1 METVKIG
8 NQEWSTINLDT
19 DKFNNGDP
27 IPEIQNMEDWNQA
40 SKNKQPAFC
49 YYDNNSSN
57 GELYG
62 KLYNWY
68 AIIDP
73 RGLAPDGFRIPS
85 KIDLE
90 ELMGNL
96 VGGVDIKT
104 NNISE
109 YLVAGKDLKQN
120 LSDWMQPN
128 ISKAKMKEI
137 SKLEKATIESLNIAD
152 LKIGK
157 GFNALPGGYRY
168 GVRFSDFIGHTR
180 VACFWT
186 VSKDEYVFDAEQIA
200 NGVPTRANDFT
211 LTFLSEFA
219 IGMIDVR
226 CGKSVRLIKL

>member
-1 METVKIG
+1 MEIVKIG

-19 DKFNNGDP
+19 DKFNNGDT
-27 IPEIQNMEDWNQA
+27 IPEIQNMDEWNQA
-40 SKNKQPAFC
+40 SKKKQPAFC

-68 AIIDP
+68 AVTDP

-96 VGGVDIKT
+96 VGGVDMKT

-120 LSDWMQPN
+120 ISDWMQPS
-128 ISKAKMKEI
+128 ISKAKLKEI
-137 SKLEKATIESLNIAD
+137 SKLEKTTIESLNIAD
-152 LKIGK
+152 LKIGE
-157 GFNALPGGYRY
+157 GFNALPGGFRNS
-168 GVRFSDFIGHTR
+168 VRFSDFIGGNR
-180 VACFWT
+180 IARFWT
-186 VSKDEYVFDAEQIA
+186 ISKDEYVYDAEQIA
-200 NGVPTRANDFT
+200 HGIPIMAYDFT
-211 LTFLSEFA
+211 LTYLSDFG
-219 IGMIDVR
+219 IGKGDVR
-226 CGKSVRLIKL
+226 CGNSVRLLKL